1 MKCPEYKL
9 CADYRPER
17 IRCCFMYG
25 SCKTRKD
32 IETARAHLREEQ
44 RVNHLLKLVGHKY
57 QNAQPHTTGNNRS
70 LDAFEDVEV
79 WRGDTE

>member
-9 CADYRPER
+9 CAEYRPER
-17 IRCCFMYG
+17 IRCCLFYG

-32 IETARAHLREEQ
+32 IEIARAHLREEE
-44 RVNHLLKLVGHKY
+44 RVNHLRKLAGQKY
-57 QNAQPHTTGNNRS
+57 QNLRPHTTGNDRS

-79 WRGDTE
+79 WRNE

>member
-1 MKCPEYKL
+1 MSYTCPEHST

-32 IETARAHLREEQ
+32 IETAREHLRLEEKI
-44 RVNHLLKLVGHKY
+44 HYLLRLSGR
-57 QNAQPHTTGNNRS
+57 GN
-70 LDAFEDVEV
+70 EV
-79 WRGDTE
+79 DYKTKIDMRIR

>member
-9 CADYRPER
+9 CADYRSER
-17 IRCCFMYG
+17 IRCCFFYG

-32 IETARAHLREEQ
+32 IETAREHLKTEE
-44 RVNHLLKLVGHKY
+44 RVNYLLKL
-57 QNAQPHTTGNNRS
+57 AGNKSRSSKS
-70 LDAFEDVEV
+70 LDTFDNVEV